1 MLMPPGVRKS
11 PSGTHNAG
19 VTGSNPVPAIGS
31 EVVVA
36 GVGAVS
42 WGDEVVSGGSD
53 TAPHIATQWVKF
65 ACLALVV
72 WFAYEVGHVEGRH
85 TLPMALEPR
94 CVTVTAYVPVAGYRL
109 AARRPVTACADST
122 GAS

>member
-1 MLMPPGVRKS
+1 MIRLL
-11 PSGTHNAG
+11 
-19 VTGSNPVPAIGS
+19 
-31 EVVVA
+31 VVA
-36 GVGAVS
+36 GL
-42 WGDEVVSGGSD
+42 
-53 TAPHIATQWVKF
+53 I
-65 ACLALVV
+65 LL
-72 WFAYEVGHVEGRH
+72 AYEVGHVEGRH

>member
-1 MLMPPGVRKS
+1 
-11 PSGTHNAG
+11 
-19 VTGSNPVPAIGS
+19 
-31 EVVVA
+31 
-36 GVGAVS
+36 VS
-42 WGDEVVSGGSD
+42 WGDENAVGGVD
-53 TAPHIATQWVKF
+53 TAPHIAPQFVKF

-72 WFAYEVGHVEGRH
+72 WMAYEVGHVEGRH